1 MKYLLS
7 HATAVEYWKLVGL
20 PGIRRP
26 QPSFSQAIPK
36 ETNGKVLR
44 ELVQAGL
51 ITLPVHQTC
60 SKRTRCSDPRM
71 LRIHNRTQ
79 PLPLGTIYNITESIG
94 ITSPELTLVQAM
106 TQLNFIEAVALLDEF
121 CGFYS
126 PNESSPIGM
135 ISRSPLTTVDNMLQ
149 FTRSVERI
157 NGLNQAKTAVLH
169 ALDRSRSPMETAAV
183 MLLALPCMRGGYG
196 LKGAVVNNRIE
207 LDRGTQ
213 AIAKVRTLEPDILW
227 PEAKVCVEYDS
238 AEFHGNETRIANDA
252 RRKNALTS
260 AGYTV
265 VTLTSKQINNAVEF
279 EGTAEYLSR
288 KLHRAMRKP
297 DHRLRDQLRREL
309 LAGDSV
315 VKRQFAFS
323 ERCGQVLPQR

>member
-7 HATAVEYWKLVGL
+7 HITALEYWKLVGL
-20 PGIRRP
+20 TGIRRP
-26 QPSFSQAIPK
+26 QPSRAQAIPK
-36 ETNGKVLR
+36 EINGEVFS
-44 ELVQAGL
+44 ELIQAGL
-51 ITLPVHQTC
+51 LTLPLHQTC
-60 SKRTRCSDPRM
+60 AKRIRYPR
-71 LRIHNRTQ
+71 LVTPHYRSALFPH
-79 PLPLGTIYNITESIG
+79 GCIYSITEDIG
-94 ITSPELTLVQAM
+94 ITSPELTLVQTMKYAS
-106 TQLNFIEAVALLDEF
+106 FAESVALLDEF
-121 CGFYS
+121 CGYYS
-126 PNESSPIGM
+126 PIESAASGM
-135 ISRSPLTTVDNMLQ
+135 VSRQPLTTVQEMQKLLRRI
-149 FTRSVERI
+149 TRI
-157 NGLNQAKTAVLH
+157 NGSEKAKIATFH
-169 ALDRSRSPMETAAV
+169 AHEHSRSPMETAAV

-207 LDRGTQ
+207 LDRNTQ
-213 AIAKVRTLEPDILW
+213 TIAKVRTLEPDILW

-279 EGTAEYLSR
+279 EGIAEYLSR

-309 LAGDSV
+309 LAGDSM